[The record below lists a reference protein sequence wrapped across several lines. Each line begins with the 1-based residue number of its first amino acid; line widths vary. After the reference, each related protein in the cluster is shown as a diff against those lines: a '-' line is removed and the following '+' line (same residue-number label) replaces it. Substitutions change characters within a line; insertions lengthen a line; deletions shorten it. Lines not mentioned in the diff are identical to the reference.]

1 MTEREDRRAIDERED
16 AGPTSEGIR
25 QEPRGNPEPD
35 QEAVEKGLE
44 QLDRVKP
51 Y

>member
-1 MTEREDRRAIDERED
+1 MDETDDRKTITDRED
-16 AGPTSEGIR
+16 AGPTGDSVT

-35 QEAVEKGLE
+35 QEAVEKGVDNLE
-44 QLDRVKP
+44 RVKP